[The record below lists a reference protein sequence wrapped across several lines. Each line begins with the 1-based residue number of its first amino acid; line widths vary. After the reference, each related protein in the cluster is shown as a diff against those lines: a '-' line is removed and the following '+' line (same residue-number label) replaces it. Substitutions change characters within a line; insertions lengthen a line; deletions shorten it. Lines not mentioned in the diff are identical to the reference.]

1 MRTRQAEIN
10 PYGISCFYVAMIQSH
25 DQKKCIEEFILAYN
39 SKGRVYNKTG
49 MAAGGWV
56 RKFADISVEHMKQRE
71 PTGSF
76 IKL

>member
-1 MRTRQAEIN
+1 
-10 PYGISCFYVAMIQSH
+10 MIQSH
-25 DQKKCIEEFILAYN
+25 DKKKCIEEFILVYN
-39 SKGRVYNKTG
+39 SKGRVYDDKKG

-56 RKFADISVEHMKQRE
+56 RKFADNISVQHMKQRK